1 MNIGPFSILKK
12 SILFLQLEMKVINH
26 SCEKMVPRN
35 PGTQEPRNPGTRVPR
50 CPGTQEPRN
59 PGTQEPRYPGTK
71 EKTI

>member
-35 PGTQEPRNPGTRVPR
+35 PGTQVPGY
-50 CPGTQEPRN
+50 PGTQEPRN
-59 PGTQEPRYPGTK
+59 PGTQVPRKKQSEDNIWHLPHS
-71 EKTI
+71 